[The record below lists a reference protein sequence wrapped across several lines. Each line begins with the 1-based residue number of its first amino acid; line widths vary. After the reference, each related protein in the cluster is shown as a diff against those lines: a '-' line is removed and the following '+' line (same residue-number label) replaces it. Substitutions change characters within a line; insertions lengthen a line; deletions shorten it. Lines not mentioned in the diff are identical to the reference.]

1 MNNIHI
7 ALATSEPVIADRLL
21 KSMKE
26 TLTSF
31 NITASVLIFGMPQAT
46 FNTHPFC
53 VQVDIIDI
61 VNDYPPIYKNRNR
74 CQHHLQEKMKHSH
87 GIGFILDDDLV
98 WTMPEHDFIKLLE
111 QLSAHSCDIAFSS
124 LSGDTPIPKEYTR
137 TSPLLDILFAIVND
151 VESINVDEAIIKFVK
166 NVRKANGIMLNNYS
180 HHDYYSYDQNGFH
193 PVEININ
200 AHNWPEFIQNIAKGK
215 VTTRPVLLPHSIE
228 SATGRE
234 RGGATL
240 IINSSVLDFTN
251 KAMSSGAYVS
261 RRSDMLMATD
271 VRNAGYNMFN
281 TPPMLEH
288 QRENTFDTHDVKKLI
303 GDILGYALVE
313 TATSKTN
320 TTITFKNKLIERINK
335 TTFLLSQTTAMLKL
349 LIHWLRAGK
358 HITESEIEILQSI
371 IIENDTSAHNLAML
385 DVSQLSLDYT
395 LFIQAKNIQNTE
407 ATQSY
412 RKGGAS

>member
-7 ALATSEPVIADRLL
+7 ALATSEPIIADRLL

-31 NITASVLIFGMPQAT
+31 NITASVLIFGMHQAT

-61 VNDYPPIYKNRNR
+61 IDDYPPIYKNRNR
-74 CQHHLQEKMKHSH
+74 CQHHLQEKMKHNH
-87 GIGFILDDDLV
+87 CIGFILDDDLV
-98 WTMPEHDFIKLLE
+98 WTMPEQDFIKLLD
-111 QLSAHSCDIAFSS
+111 QLSTNSCDIAFSS
-124 LSGDTPIPKEYTR
+124 LTGDTPIPKEYTR
-137 TSPLLDILFAIVND
+137 TSPLLDVLFAIAND
-151 VESINVDEAIIKFVK
+151 VERVDVDYAIIKFVK
-166 NVRKANGIMLNNYS
+166 NVRRAKGIMLNHYS
-180 HHDYYSYDQNGFH
+180 HHDYYSYDRNDFH

-200 AHNWPEFIQNIAKGK
+200 THNWPEFIQNIAKGK
-215 VTTRPVLLPHSIE
+215 VTTRPVLLPHSVE

-240 IINSSVLDFTN
+240 ILTPSVLDFTN
-251 KAMSSGAYVS
+251 RAMSSGSYVS

-271 VRNAGYNMFN
+271 VRNAGYKMFN

-288 QRENTFDTHDVKKLI
+288 LREDTFDTHDVRKLI
-303 GDILGYALVE
+303 GDILGFALVE
-313 TATSKTN
+313 TVTSKTY

-335 TTFLLSQTTAMLKL
+335 TAFLLSQTTAMLKL
-349 LIHWLRAGK
+349 LIHWLRARK

-371 IIENDTSAHNLAML
+371 IIENDTSAHKLAML
-385 DVSQLSLDYT
+385 DVAQLSLDFT
-395 LFIQAKNIQNTE
+395 LFTQAKNIQDTE
-407 ATQSY
+407 APQRH
-412 RKGGAS
+412 RKSATS